1 MLDNT
6 QTLANLLDQS
16 GVRLYRHES
25 TNAASNAQ
33 QNLQG
38 RTHYA
43 DPETLRWHKARI
55 LSSRE
60 IMSGNAFMIVESVSL
75 DWDNTKRGYRF
86 AVFDVFG
93 TVIERADL
101 EHTWKTSDGARKAF
115 WKWLETF
122 DLFTYYADALQA
134 RAARLD
140 KESARLS
147 NVAFAINNP
156 SIISEAA

>member
-55 LSSRE
+55 LSARD
-60 IMSGNAFMIVESVSL
+60 IWCGAGFMVVESVSL

-101 EHTWKTSDGARKAF
+101 EHTWKTSDGAHKAF

-122 DLFTYYADALQA
+122 DPFTYYADALQA

-147 NVAFAINNP
+147 NAAFAINNP